1 MVLRQAIELEPQR
14 SDLRLRLL
22 SVLGE
27 LGDGAG
33 FNQEEAALREQGVE
47 LEQLD
52 HLRARYASRLLVAP
66 HAQAPEPLE
75 DAVLLLDDV
84 PALEASTPA
93 ALDEFQLNLD
103 DLSLDTDWDLLS
115 PFKTAASTR
124 SRSPDLAVVAN
135 DPAFRSDL
143 RQLPEVSELSAEQH
157 ADSAFAD
164 WPVAGAKDELIL
176 DDAFTDAFA
185 REPLKRSQASELN
198 DLQHLASNRQNLVKL
213 NKALAYIEQGNLAS
227 ACDILNEV
235 IIEGDDEQK
244 LEARALLAR
253 IA

>member
-1 MVLRQAIELEPQR
+1 MSKATTT
-14 SDLRLRLL
+14 L
-22 SVLGE
+22 S
-27 LGDGAG
+27 AG
-33 FNQEEAALREQGVE
+33 RPSARTDKAKAATL
-47 LEQLD
+47 
-52 HLRARYASRLLVAP
+52 ASLA
-66 HAQAPEPLE
+66 
-75 DAVLLLDDV
+75 DDSGSMKRV
-84 PALEASTPA
+84 N
-93 ALDEFQLNLD
+93 F
-103 DLSLDTDWDLLS
+103 
-115 PFKTAASTR
+115 
-124 SRSPDLAVVAN
+124 
-135 DPAFRSDL
+135 
-143 RQLPEVSELSAEQH
+143 ELSAEQH

-185 REPLKRSQASELN
+185 REPLKRSQATELN